1 MNTLCLTTNLTSAEL
16 AAWVQAIGSIVA
28 IIAVVLIAV
37 WQANKQHRNAL
48 AQHRADQRYA
58 RIELAKTL
66 YMLAKNCAKA
76 MAYLTRQ
83 LSSRQAVY
91 EITKGQVPFD
101 FRELS
106 KIEASIGE
114 IPLYSLPDSL
124 VTPTMLLSGTVRQFR
139 EKVERAIQVY
149 RNMDAADFEDF
160 FRVLREMN
168 ESLEQTCGDI
178 ATEVDRVKSDE

>member
-1 MNTLCLTTNLTSAEL
+1 MNLTSVEL

-48 AQHRADQRYA
+48 ALHREEQRYA

-66 YMLAKNCAKA
+66 SMLAKNCAKA

-83 LSSRQAVY
+83 LSSRQDVY
-91 EITKGQVPFD
+91 EIAEGQVHFD
-101 FRELS
+101 FGELS
-106 KIEASIGE
+106 RIEASIGG
-114 IPLYSLPDSL
+114 IPLYSLPHSL
-124 VTPTMLLSGTVRQFR
+124 VTPTMLLSATVRQFR
-139 EKVERAIQVY
+139 EKVEMAIRVH
-149 RNMDAADFEDF
+149 RNMDAAAFEDF

-168 ESLEQTCGDI
+168 DSLEQTCGDI
-178 ATEVDRVKSDE
+178 ATEVNRIQSDE